1 MASSRMIEAAVGMF
15 LCVGVA
21 AVFVLTLQASSL
33 AKVPSRETYAVKA
46 HFENIGSLRVGA
58 PVAVAGV
65 TIGRVTTISLDSKMF
80 EGVVTMTLGRD
91 FGELPK
97 DSNASVLTRGLLGEQ
112 YVGITPGGAD
122 ESLKD
127 GDEIRLTQ
135 PAVVLENLI
144 GQFLYNAGTSQDHQK
159 KDTEESHA
167 P

>member
-33 AKVPSRETYAVKA
+33 AKVPSRETYTVKA
-46 HFENIGSLRVGA
+46 RFENIGSLRVGA

>member
-33 AKVPSRETYAVKA
+33 AKVPSKETYAVKA
-46 HFENIGSLRVGA
+46 RFENIGSLRVGA

-65 TIGRVTTISLDSKMF
+65 TIGRVTAISLDNKMF
-80 EGVVTMTLGRD
+80 EGVVTMTLGKD

-112 YVGITPGGAD
+112 YIGITPGGAD

-135 PAVVLENLI
+135 PAMVLENLI
-144 GQFLYNAGTSQDHQK
+144 GQFLYNAGTSQDHQN

>member
-21 AVFVLTLQASSL
+21 AIFVLTLQASSL
-33 AKVPSRETYAVKA
+33 NKVPAKETYTVKA
-46 HFENIGSLRVGA
+46 RFENVGSLRVGA

-65 TIGRVTTISLDSKMF
+65 TIGRVTDITLDKRMF
-80 EGVVTMTLGRD
+80 EGVVTMTLGKD

-112 YVGITPGGAD
+112 YIGITPGGL
-122 ESLKD
+122 EEPLRD

-135 PAVVLENLI
+135 PALVLEDLI
-144 GQFLYNAGTSQDHQK
+144 GKFLYNAGTAQDQQR
-159 KDTEESHA
+159 
-167 P
+167 

>member
-46 HFENIGSLRVGA
+46 RFENIGSLRVGA

-65 TIGRVTTISLDSKMF
+65 TIGRVTAISLDSKMF

-112 YVGITPGGAD
+112 YIGITPGGAD
-122 ESLKD
+122 EPLED

-135 PAVVLENLI
+135 PAMVLENLI
-144 GQFLYNAGTSQDHQK
+144 GQFMYNAGTSQDHQK
-159 KDTEESHA
+159 KNTEENHA